1 MGAARSARQAFR
13 NHEDVMSARPS
24 DYVDSDRLWQRHMTM
39 ATHGATASGGVK
51 RLALTPEE
59 AAARGQMMAWAAP
72 LKLEVSTDAAGNV
85 FFRLP
90 GSDADAPAVLT
101 GSHLDTQPTGGKFDG
116 VYGVLAGLEA
126 VEAIIAAGIKPR
138 RPIDIVAWMNEEGS
152 RFAPGMMG
160 SAAFAGAR
168 PLDKVLRSKD
178 ADGVTVSDA
187 LEQTNRLAPDIPL
200 RPLGGPV
207 HAYVEAHI
215 EQGPILEREGYSV
228 GVVTGIQGKRTFRV
242 VVKGEAAHA
251 GTAPR
256 RKRKDALLAA
266 VEMIRALNLL
276 LRDDADI
283 VKFTVGRLVVVPN
296 APSVVPSEASFSIDL
311 RHPRSDELIRL
322 GDRIATIC
330 MANAGPCEVEV
341 EELSSAL
348 SLEFP
353 SSVRDCIR
361 GAADRIGIRSMDIHS
376 AAGHDARYLHDICP
390 SGMIFIPC
398 HLGITHNEAESAL
411 ASDMADGA
419 RVLTE
424 VLAELAIR

>member
-39 ATHGATASGGVK
+39 ATHGATASGGVN
-51 RLALTPEE
+51 RLALSPQE
-59 AAARGQMMAWAAP
+59 AAARHQMIAWAAP
-72 LKLEVSTDAAGNV
+72 LKLAVSTDAAGNL

-90 GSDADAPAVLT
+90 GRDADAPPVLT

-126 VEAIIAAGIKPR
+126 VEAIVAAGIEPR

-168 PLDKVLRSKD
+168 ALDEVLRFKD
-178 ADGVTVSDA
+178 ADGITVSEA
-187 LEQTNRLAPDIPL
+187 LEQTNRLVPNIPL

-242 VVKGEAAHA
+242 VIRGEAAHA

-256 RKRKDALLAA
+256 RERKDALLAA
-266 VEMIRALNLL
+266 VEMIHALTVLMH
-276 LRDDADI
+276 DDADI

-296 APSVVPSEASFSIDL
+296 APSVVPSEVSFAIDL

-330 MANAGPCEVEV
+330 RANAGPCQVAV

-353 SSVRDCIR
+353 SSMRDTIR
-361 GAADRIGIRSMDIHS
+361 EATDRIGVRALDIFS
-376 AAGHDARYLHDICP
+376 AAGHDARYMHAICP

-398 HLGITHNEAESAL
+398 HLGITHNEAESAR
-411 ASDMADGA
+411 ANDMADGA
-419 RVLTE
+419 RVLAD
-424 VLAELAIR
+424 VVFELATR

>member
-1 MGAARSARQAFR
+1 
-13 NHEDVMSARPS
+13 
-24 DYVDSDRLWQRHMTM
+24 
-39 ATHGATASGGVK
+39 
-51 RLALTPEE
+51 
-59 AAARGQMMAWAAP
+59 
-72 LKLEVSTDAAGNV
+72 
-85 FFRLP
+85 
-90 GSDADAPAVLT
+90 
-101 GSHLDTQPTGGKFDG
+101 
-116 VYGVLAGLEA
+116 
-126 VEAIIAAGIKPR
+126 
-138 RPIDIVAWMNEEGS
+138 
-152 RFAPGMMG
+152 
-160 SAAFAGAR
+160 
-168 PLDKVLRSKD
+168 
-178 ADGVTVSDA
+178 
-187 LEQTNRLAPDIPL
+187 L

-256 RKRKDALLAA
+256 RERKDALLAA
-266 VEMIRALNLL
+266 VEMIRALDLL
-276 LRDDADI
+276 MRDDADI

-330 MANAGPCEVEV
+330 MANAGSCEVEV

-353 SSVRDCIR
+353 SSMRDCIR

-390 SGMIFIPC
+390 SAMIFIPC
-398 HLGITHNEAESAL
+398 HLGITHNEAESAR

-424 VLAELAIR
+424 VLAELATR